1 MKYIVSLNCSTAWY
15 RSLGN
20 PRDNMCVCFLQVKM
34 FLQKQRQGQ
43 EKLLPFWY
51 SSPLDP
57 TCQFMALLYAF
68 MGLTN
73 LSFISCF
80 QLPAIELLSTLPR
93 SPSINLLVI
102 CPTREL
108 ANQVAAEARKLLK
121 YHRSL
126 GVQVVIGGTK
136 LPQEQRSMQSN
147 PCQVVPNKF
156 SALISSFSFMHW

>member
-1 MKYIVSLNCSTAWY
+1 
-15 RSLGN
+15 
-20 PRDNMCVCFLQVKM
+20 MCVCFLQVKM

-156 SALISSFSFMHW
+156 SALISSFSFMH